1 MKSIITSISP
11 GSIAEEVGIEKNDA
25 LISINGKKVNDI
37 IDYKFLSDDEE
48 LVIEIEKADSGEI
61 WEIEIEKDYG
71 EELGIEFGGG
81 LIDKAKRCSNKCIFC
96 FIDQLPKGMRESLYF
111 KDDDSRLSFLQGNF
125 VTLTNMK
132 EEDIDRIINYHISP
146 INVSVHTTNPEL
158 RVKMLNNRFAGNIF
172 ERLKKLADAGIQLN
186 AQIVSIPNINNGDEL
201 IKTIN
206 DLYSLYP
213 QVNSVAV
220 VPIGITKYRENL
232 AHVTTYTKEESID
245 EIERVEELQK
255 KFMKE
260 TGTPFVR
267 LSDEFY
273 LVADKEIPD
282 ADFYEDYHQIEDGIG
297 MVRCFRDAIDDSLEE
312 LDKDMN
318 GSFSIA
324 TGVLAYPEL
333 LEASKKIKR
342 ANPNIQLDVYE
353 IVNNYFGKTITIAGL
368 LTGTDIVDQLK
379 DRINTKYLIMSNNM
393 FRKGYELADS
403 AEQIMLDDM
412 KIKDIEEALDVKVI
426 VVDYTGEDLIQKI
439 NEYKEEEI

>member
-232 AHVTTYTKEESID
+232 AHVTTYTKEESIA

-333 LEASKKIKR
+333 LEASKKIKE

-379 DRINTKYLIMSNNM
+379 GRINTKYLIMSNNM